1 MRMQKFPD
9 YKKVYVTLNTPLPFE
24 IPLGLGRMPKPE
36 LGKRKMNQVSI
47 TDKFDY
53 VGGGKKKGLGGRP
66 GRAKSGKGKTGRP
79 HRTNRNR

>member
-1 MRMQKFPD
+1 VFDLRRAQSVLTFVP
-9 YKKVYVTLNTPLPFE
+9 TLLEYSVFYFE
-24 IPLGLGRMPKPE
+24 LA
-36 LGKRKMNQVSI
+36 KRKMNQVSI

-53 VGGGKKKGLGGRP
+53 IGGGKKKGLGGQP